1 MPLIDTDDEGI
12 VGSTGMEDEG
22 VGFEGGVTG
31 TEELMVCEIPLP
43 VGTMVWLQ

>member
-12 VGSTGMEDEG
+12 AGSMGMEDED

-31 TEELMVCEIPLP
+31 AEELMVCEIPLP